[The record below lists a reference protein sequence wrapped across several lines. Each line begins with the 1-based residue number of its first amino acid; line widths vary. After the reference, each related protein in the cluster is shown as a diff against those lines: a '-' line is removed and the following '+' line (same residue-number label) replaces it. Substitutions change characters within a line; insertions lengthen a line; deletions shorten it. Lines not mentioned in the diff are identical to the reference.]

1 MSDREILK
9 REKRKRITG
18 HTEDTHQA
26 NDAVWHW
33 NVIKVQRSI
42 VAVSTGILE
51 AQVIAVQITVKLKNK
66 IKLMQQRHQL
76 TAMASRNSN
85 K

>member
-18 HTEDTHQA
+18 HTEDTHQT

-51 AQVIAVQITVKLKNK
+51 AQIQITVKFNNIL
-66 IKLMQQRHQL
+66 IKANAAKTPVHSQP
-76 TAMASRNSN
+76 
-85 K
+85 

>member
-1 MSDREILK
+1 MSDREISK

-18 HTEDTHQA
+18 HTKDTHQA

-51 AQVIAVQITVKLKNK
+51 AQIQITVKFNNINK
-66 IKLMQQRHQL
+66 
-76 TAMASRNSN
+76 ANASKTPTHSQS
-85 K
+85 